1 MVEDSL
7 APGEGPLQS
16 TGNSTI
22 PTVYTYW
29 GQFIDHDLTANTDPD
44 AEVSNI
50 TKPDLAPLSPDFVVE
65 NLKNLRQPTVNL
77 DSVYGDGPTFDP
89 SLPTQA
95 GRMYDGVKPA

>member
-22 PTVYTYW
+22 PPVYTYW
-29 GQFIDHDLTANTDPD
+29 GQFIDHDLTANTDRD

-50 TKPDLAPLSPDFVVE
+50 TKQDLAPLPPR
-65 NLKNLRQPTVNL
+65 LRGAEP
-77 DSVYGDGPTFDP
+77 
-89 SLPTQA
+89 
-95 GRMYDGVKPA
+95 